1 MPRPRLFIAVLL
13 LALTALAGTAQADQT
28 RLFVNLTSD
37 AAPRAGM
44 ALQLSQNVLKA
55 GHPVTVFLN
64 VEGVRIAA
72 KGLPQAKNEIT
83 GKTLQAMLQE
93 VIAAGG
99 QVIVCPMCMQQYG
112 VKPADLVE
120 GAVVGKPDITFPA
133 LLDDDTQVISY

>member
-1 MPRPRLFIAVLL
+1 MQPRRLIALML
-13 LALTALAGTAQADQT
+13 GLALAAFAVIGQADQT

-37 AAPRAGM
+37 AGPRAGM
-44 ALQLSQNVLKA
+44 ALQLSQNVLQA

-72 KGLPQAKNEIT
+72 KGLPQAKNEVT
-83 GKTLQAMLQE
+83 GKTVQEMLQA

-112 VKPADLVE
+112 VKPADLIE
-120 GAVVGKPDITFPA
+120 GVAVGKPEITFPA
-133 LLDDDTQVISY
+133 LLGEGTRVISY